1 MSCFS
6 VVFPGQG
13 SQSVGM
19 LSDLNNAYPL
29 VSDIYQEA
37 SDTLGFDMAKLI
49 NEGPEE
55 ELNMTSR
62 TQPALLT
69 ASFAVWR
76 VWTFLNGQMPS
87 YMAGHSLGEYSALV
101 CSGAMTFRDGLKLV
115 ETRGR
120 LMQEAVPS
128 GVGAMAAVLGLENEV
143 VEAGCREAAGDQ
155 VVSPVNYNAIGQ
167 VVIAGHREAVER
179 ASLLLKEKGAK
190 KIVPLSVSVPSHCVL
205 MKPASE
211 KLAEVL
217 ESVEISTP
225 VIPVFNN
232 VDVKCEE
239 DPAKIKDA
247 LVRQLYCPVR
257 WTDIVV
263 AMAEAGVESQLE
275 MGPGKVLTGTV
286 KRIDKR
292 IEGVSVNT
300 PATIQELIG

>member
-37 SDTLGFDMAKLI
+37 SDTLGFDMARLI

-167 VVIAGHREAVER
+167 VVIAGHKEAVER

-232 VDVKCEE
+232 VDVRCEE